1 MAQSSIEPLPTRSK
15 ISVKVR
21 PTPPSQ
27 RFKPTYPKSRQRRSL
42 LFKGLV
48 WGSTFGITALL
59 SGLVGVGA
67 ALLTPLDLPFV
78 PKELAQAPKKE
89 TLLAGNN
96 WQALFPYRLARPVN
110 ILVMGIDR
118 VEDAPPDS
126 LAAFDGRSDTLLLL
140 RFDPTDNTL
149 KMLSIP
155 RDTRVEIPQHGYNKI
170 NDANALG
177 GPALAAQVV
186 SQTLHE
192 VPIDRY
198 LRVTTNAF
206 RELVDLVGGVEVYVP
221 KPMVYSDKTQK
232 LEINLAEG
240 LQVLN
245 GDQSEQFARFR
256 HDANGDIGRVQRQEI
271 LLKALQK
278 RLNNPALIAQIPQAL
293 QILRQSIDTNLTME
307 EFLALANFGRQ
318 LDRQQVQMVMLPGR
332 FSQKEEFDGRSYWV
346 MNRRG
351 RDRVMEQYFGIRP
364 DAELASPSPETPNEL
379 ERLTIALQN
388 ATDDPQLLA
397 SFQQYLRQQN
407 FRNVYA
413 TEDSPQLLGETEIV
427 AQQGD
432 LKAAKDL
439 KGFLGIGQVEAS
451 STGDLASE
459 ITIRLGTDI
468 ATFLEKQQ
476 NLSTDPA
483 LSPSPSAEVA
493 Q

>member
-1 MAQSSIEPLPTRSK
+1 
-15 ISVKVR
+15 
-21 PTPPSQ
+21 
-27 RFKPTYPKSRQRRSL
+27 
-42 LFKGLV
+42 
-48 WGSTFGITALL
+48 
-59 SGLVGVGA
+59 
-67 ALLTPLDLPFV
+67 
-78 PKELAQAPKKE
+78 
-89 TLLAGNN
+89 
-96 WQALFPYRLARPVN
+96 
-110 ILVMGIDR
+110 
-118 VEDAPPDS
+118 
-126 LAAFDGRSDTLLLL
+126 
-140 RFDPTDNTL
+140 
-149 KMLSIP
+149 
-155 RDTRVEIPQHGYNKI
+155 
-170 NDANALG
+170 
-177 GPALAAQVV
+177 
-186 SQTLHE
+186 
-192 VPIDRY
+192 
-198 LRVTTNAF
+198 
-206 RELVDLVGGVEVYVP
+206 
-221 KPMVYSDKTQK
+221 
-232 LEINLAEG
+232 
-240 LQVLN
+240 
-245 GDQSEQFARFR
+245 
-256 HDANGDIGRVQRQEI
+256 VQRQEI

-278 RLNNPALIAQIPQAL
+278 RLNNPALIAPIPQAL

-332 FSQKEEFDGRSYWV
+332 FGQKEEFDGRSYWV

-388 ATDDPQLLA
+388 ATDDPQLLD
-397 SFQQYLRQQN
+397 SFKKYLRQQN
-407 FRNVYA
+407 FRNVY
-413 TEDSPQLLGETEIV
+413 TTDDSPQLLGETEIV

-483 LSPSPSAEVA
+483 LSPSPSSEVA

>member
-1 MAQSSIEPLPTRSK
+1 MAQSSIEPLPTRSN

-27 RFKPTYPKSRQRRSL
+27 RFKPTYPKPRRRRSL

-48 WGSTFGITALL
+48 WGTTFSVTACL
-59 SGLVGVGA
+59 SGLLGVGA
-67 ALLTPLDLPFV
+67 ALFTPLDLPFLPPSV
-78 PKELAQAPKKE
+78 TQAPTKE

-96 WQALFPYRLARPVN
+96 WKALFPYRLARPVN

-149 KMLSIP
+149 KLLSIP
-155 RDTRVEIPQHGYNKI
+155 RDTRVEISQHGYNKI

-192 VPIDRY
+192 VTIDRY

-245 GDQSEQFARFR
+245 GDQAEQFARFR

-278 RLNNPALIAQIPQAL
+278 RLNNPTLITQIPQAI

-318 LDRQQVQMVMLPGR
+318 LDKQQVQMVMLPGR

-351 RDRVMEQYFGIRP
+351 RDRVMEQYFDIQL
-364 DAELASPSPETPNEL
+364 DSAVASPSPETPNEL

-388 ATDDPQLLA
+388 ATDDPQLLD
-397 SFQQYLRQQN
+397 SFRQYLRQQN
-407 FRNVYA
+407 FRNVYT

-476 NLSTDPA
+476 NFSTDPA
-483 LSPSPSAEVA
+483 LSTSPFSPTA